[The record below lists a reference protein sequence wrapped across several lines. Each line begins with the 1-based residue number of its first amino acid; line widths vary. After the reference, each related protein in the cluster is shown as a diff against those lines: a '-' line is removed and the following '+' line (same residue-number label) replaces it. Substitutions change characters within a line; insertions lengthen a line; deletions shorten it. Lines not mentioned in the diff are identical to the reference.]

1 MRVKLNI
8 FEISNIIRVTDYGA
22 SCPLEVSIKDNSKFI
37 LKTKYNSVCGTGK
50 SLFAELFSYLYLQ
63 ELNFKDIPG
72 IALLNIDDDFIK
84 LADNKLKNG
93 TQRDKEALENIKNS
107 KGLNLGI
114 SYIFNASK
122 IYPKELTNKFK
133 NYTCLYDGI
142 LMNSDR
148 EFKNPNILIN
158 DLKKIFLIDFGLAFD
173 ILKAL
178 NIILDDEINSNQY
191 FDKNTFDKNYLL
203 LDHLKH
209 IKINK
214 KKLNCQE
221 ILDIIN
227 AIPLEWL
234 SLTSAQKQALSNM
247 IYKRQGQKAVYSY
260 ENV

>member
-1 MRVKLNI
+1 MKLGLNT

-37 LKTKYNSVCGTGK
+37 LKTKYNSVCGTEK

-63 ELNFKDIPG
+63 QIGFKNISS
-72 IALLNIDDDFIK
+72 IALLKIDDNTIK

-122 IYPKELTNKFK
+122 IYPSELTNKFK

-148 EFKNPNILIN
+148 EFKNPNILI
-158 DLKKIFLIDFGLAFD
+158 DDYKKIFLIDFGLAFD

-178 NIILDDEINSNQY
+178 ELILNNEINSNQY
-191 FDKNTFDKNYLL
+191 FNKNIFDKNYLL
-203 LDHLKH
+203 FGYLEN
-209 IKINK
+209 ITINK

-227 AIPLEWL
+227 AIPSEWL
-234 SLTSAQKQALSNM
+234 SLSSAEKQALSNM
-247 IYKRQGQKAVYSY
+247 IYKRQGRKAIYSY

>member
-1 MRVKLNI
+1 MKEDLNS
-8 FEISNIIRVTDYGA
+8 FEISNIIRTTDYGA
-22 SCPLEVSIKDNSKFI
+22 SYPLEISIKDNSKFI
-37 LKTKYNSVCGTGK
+37 LKTKYNSICGNGK
-50 SLFAELFSYLYLQ
+50 SLFVELFSYLYLRKIG
-63 ELNFKDIPG
+63 FKNIPNV
-72 IALLNIDDDFIK
+72 ALLKIDDNTIK
-84 LADNKLKNG
+84 LAEIKLQNG
-93 TQRDKEALENIKNS
+93 TSRDREALNNIKQS
-107 KGLNLGI
+107 KGLNLGV
-114 SYIFNASK
+114 SYIHNASK
-122 IYPKELTNKFK
+122 VFPIDLTNNFK
-133 NYTCLYDGI
+133 NNTCLYDGI

-158 DLKKIFLIDFGLAFD
+158 KNKELFLIDFGLAFD

-178 NIILDDEINSNQY
+178 DIILYDEINSNQY

-214 KKLNCQE
+214 KKLEYKE

-234 SLTSAQKQALSNM
+234 SLTSAQKQALGNM
-247 IYKRQGQKAVYSY
+247 IYKRQGQKAIYSY

>member
-1 MRVKLNI
+1 MKLGLNT

-37 LKTKYNSVCGTGK
+37 LKTKYNSVCGTEK

-63 ELNFKDIPG
+63 QIGFENISS
-72 IALLNIDDDFIK
+72 IALLKIDDNTIK

-122 IYPKELTNKFK
+122 IYPSELTNKFK

-148 EFKNPNILIN
+148 EFKNPNILI
-158 DLKKIFLIDFGLAFD
+158 DDYKKIFLIDFGLAFD

-178 NIILDDEINSNQY
+178 DLILNNEINSNQY
-191 FDKNTFDKNYLL
+191 FNKNIFDKNYLL
-203 LDHLKH
+203 FGYLEN
-209 IKINK
+209 ITINK
-214 KKLNCQE
+214 KKLNRQE

-227 AIPLEWL
+227 AIPSEWL
-234 SLTSAQKQALSNM
+234 SLSSAEKQALSNM
-247 IYKRQGQKAVYSY
+247 IYKRQGRKAIYSY